1 MLAGMS
7 RVANL
12 EVLRVRAAEYW
23 LLVPAGLDAGAILG
37 PVVDV
42 WSRTFLAPCE
52 VNA

>member
-1 MLAGMS
+1 MS
-7 RVANL
+7 RVADL